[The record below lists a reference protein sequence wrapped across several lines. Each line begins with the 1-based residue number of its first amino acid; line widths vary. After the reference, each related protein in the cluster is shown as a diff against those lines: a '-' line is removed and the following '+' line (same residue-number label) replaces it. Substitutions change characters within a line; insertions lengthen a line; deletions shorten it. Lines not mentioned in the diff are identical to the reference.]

1 MKRESTIDIMKGIG
15 ILLVVLGHTYYNSQI
30 IYSFHMPLFFILSGA
45 SMVFSTHKYS
55 WKRRFRLI
63 MIPYF
68 CFSLLSFIYWL
79 LIESHFRPIN
89 NTSLFV
95 DRFLGTF
102 DIRLQQFLNIFIAEN
117 TINYFAYNI
126 VLWFLPCL
134 FVADYIY
141 SRIKIT
147 PPLVKW
153 AIIACIPIVYDI
165 FSNIPCLPFCS
176 NIAIIAVPFW
186 ALGHR
191 FYIPLK
197 TSIKLS
203 IGKNITIFLIL
214 LTVLIFAYRYF
225 YPQIDMLGNKV
236 FPLYLFYGFAIIGTI
251 LVLSASSIL
260 EKSKYLSM
268 LFCWIGRN
276 SLVIM
281 CIHEPLKRVLLYILS
296 KASGLPIDVIRDD
309 LSLSI
314 LTTLVIVAFCIPFIN
329 LINKYTPWI
338 LGRWQSK
345 KNKSIIKIIL

>member
-1 MKRESTIDIMKGIG
+1 MKFMERDITIDVAKGIG

-55 WKRRFRLI
+55 WKRRIRFI

-95 DRFLGTF
+95 DRLLGTF
-102 DIRLQQFLNIFIAEN
+102 DIRLQQFMNIFIAEN
-117 TINYFAYNI
+117 TINSFAYNI

-141 SRIKIT
+141 SRIKFT
-147 PPLVKW
+147 PPPAKW
-153 AIIACIPIVYDI
+153 TIIICIPIVYGI
-165 FSNIPCLPFCS
+165 FTDIPCVPFCS
-176 NIAIIAVPFW
+176 NVAIIAVPFL
-186 ALGHR
+186 ALGHQ

-197 TSIKLS
+197 YSIKRS

-214 LTVLIFAYRYF
+214 LAVFIFAYRYF
-225 YPQIDMLGNKV
+225 HPSINMLGNKV
-236 FPLYLFYGFAIIGTI
+236 FPLYLFYGFAIIGSI

-260 EKSKYLSM
+260 EKSRYLSM

-281 CIHEPLKRVLLYILS
+281 CIHEPLKRVLLFILS
-296 KASGLPIDVIRDD
+296 KASGLPIDIIRDD
-309 LSLSI
+309 LFLCI
-314 LTTLVIVAFCIPFIN
+314 LTTLIIVAFCIPFIN
-329 LINKYTPWI
+329 LINQYTPWI

-345 KNKSIIKIIL
+345 NTNL